1 MSWRLLVQWAA
12 IPHKTYR
19 GREQSTERFSG
30 KLLVLQY
37 KAFQIFRVVQSHLP
51 QHVSTVL
58 VIMLC
63 TCSTRVTI
71 QGISPLV
78 GILGQSVL
86 WAADCCPNSAIGLQ
100 PSKFNSRKFQRKA
113 KREGKKN
120 WNLGVNESKSSELSS
135 QILIAIAVI
144 AEVQTIMPIREQRAS
159 ASSMLWVVRIT

>member
-1 MSWRLLVQWAA
+1 MSLYSTLSNIPSVGSCTHSSLTQRQPKARKWMSWRLLVQWAA

-120 WNLGVNESKSSELSS
+120 WNLESMS
-135 QILIAIAVI
+135 QV
-144 AEVQTIMPIREQRAS
+144 
-159 ASSMLWVVRIT
+159 LWAF